1 MNQLY
6 IQLTAESPLAI
17 RSDHAAGGV
26 EAAHYIPGTA
36 FLGSLAAVH
45 RMLYPNATE
54 EFKQLF
60 LDERILYPNLYPAV
74 FMDKGLRVSNIPVYP
89 VPKTAQSCKRH
100 PGFLFPEVE
109 ENDGHGV
116 RDSLI
121 NWALFK
127 IGEQLQVADPLVPL
141 LQPRNKVCAR
151 CDAAMDHFSGYYRR
165 SENASE
171 ETAATSENVLEDITA
186 TNEPKYMRLQT
197 HTGIDRESG
206 TVQEGIL
213 YNRNVFE
220 EGMRFWGAI
229 SVPDDAKLLGT
240 LTDFFK
246 QVGQTGLVRVGTG
259 RTRGMG
265 RVTFN
270 AKLVQDEPASFTS
283 FCKRLNKF
291 HNLLCKEAGT
301 LALQDRY
308 FFALTLHSPL
318 ILVDN
323 FLRYQGTLDDLT
335 LKKLLGCDETIEIN
349 RIYQS
354 AQMQRMTGWLE
365 IWGVPRMNEYA
376 IETGSVFLFSCN
388 AAQDTPANEALLR
401 QLFKL
406 EEQGI
411 GKRRAEGFGRVRV
424 SDQFHSDQFY
434 QEGEER

>member
-6 IQLTAESPLAI
+6 IRLTAESPLAI

-26 EAAHYIPGTA
+26 EAARNIPGTA

-45 RMLYPNATE
+45 RMLKSTE
-54 EFKQLF
+54 TDEFGQLF
-60 LDERILYPNLYPAV
+60 LREQVLYPYLYPAV
-74 FMDKGLRVSNIPVYP
+74 FKDKKNLQLSNDPVYP
-89 VPKTAQSCKRH
+89 LPKTAQSCKRH
-100 PGFLFPEVE
+100 PGFLYPRDD
-109 ENDGHGV
+109 ENDAHGV

-121 NWALFK
+121 DWALFK
-127 IGEQLQVADPLVPL
+127 LSGDNNAKVLQERKECSCHAM
-141 LQPRNKVCAR
+141 
-151 CDAAMDHFSGYYRR
+151 MDHFSGYYRR
-165 SENASE
+165 STLVAE
-171 ETAATSENVLEDITA
+171 EITAATESE
-186 TNEPKYMRLQT
+186 YMRLQT

-220 EGMRFWGAI
+220 EGMQFWGAI
-229 SVPDDAKLLGT
+229 KIPNDEKLLRA
-240 LTDFFK
+240 LTALFK
-246 QVGQTGLVRVGTG
+246 QVGQSGLVRVGTG

-265 RVTFN
+265 RVTFK
-270 AKLVQDEPASFTS
+270 ATLVENGPDSFKN
-283 FCKRLNKF
+283 FCDRLDKF

-318 ILVDN
+318 ILIDDL
-323 FLRYQGTLDDLT
+323 LRYRGTLDAPT
-335 LKKLLGCDETIEIN
+335 LKNLLGCDETIEIKQ
-349 RIYQS
+349 IYQS
-354 AQMQRMTGWLE
+354 AQMQRVTGWLE

-388 AAQDTPANEALLR
+388 AAQGTPENETLLR

-424 SDQFHSDQFY
+424 SDQFHL
-434 QEGEER
+434 ERNVL